1 MRYTLVFLFITA
13 TAMMGTSTTQA
24 KLTGSKREYEYEQN
38 ICHSFVPLTCD
49 YYTQTVTVASDSNT
63 DSSDHLASTI
73 DASRKLQ
80 SRSRGWKKMHWRKKK
95 MNKKKMKKKKK
106 KKKHGKGGKSG
117 GGKWLLPWGKSG
129 KSGGNSSS
137 KSEKTSS
144 RSNEWKPTLS
154 PTKWSSV
161 HKATP
166 ETTTAT
172 TSSSITTTTTIT
184 TNLPLTSTTTVAPP
198 PVTTTEST
206 TTPATTTAVSVMRAY
221 DM

>member
-1 MRYTLVFLFITA
+1 M
-13 TAMMGTSTTQA
+13 
-24 KLTGSKREYEYEQN
+24 
-38 ICHSFVPLTCD
+38 
-49 YYTQTVTVASDSNT
+49 ASDSNT

-95 MNKKKMKKKKK
+95 MNKKKMKKKK

-161 HKATP
+161 HKPASTS
-166 ETTTAT
+166 TQAT
-172 TSSSITTTTTIT
+172 TPATHPRKNRLICVHMMCSKVYPSLIQFYLIII
-184 TNLPLTSTTTVAPP
+184 APTPDP
-198 PVTTTEST
+198 PAT
-206 TTPATTTAVSVMRAY
+206 TTPATNPPPPASTTKATDPPREYRLDSDVCI
-221 DM
+221 